1 MNTFLLSIRDF
12 FKRVGHFIKNV
23 FKLFKIAFSDKLKYN
38 VVDESLNGHW
48 FDYGYLYN
56 IELAKLIEMRD
67 AFKEKGISVDNEKY
81 VRQMDLAIK
90 LLRIV
95 IEDDCFHFE
104 HYPDEHGKIVFEN
117 YIDESGKMV
126 SVSNMKYVCDVKV
139 NLKNAK
145 RFVKDEEVMDFYTE
159 RYPHELYLLKAQY
172 LYHKLRFY
180 FEQYWW
186 D

>member
-1 MNTFLLSIRDF
+1 M
-12 FKRVGHFIKNV
+12 FKVAKYAFRNPKKYRVIEEA
-23 FKLFKIAFSDKLKYN
+23 I
-38 VVDESLNGHW
+38 NGYW

-67 AFKEKGISVDNEKY
+67 TFKEKGLSSDNEKY

-95 IEDDCFHFE
+95 IEECDCFHF
-104 HYPDEHGKIVFEN
+104 DWTKG
-117 YIDESGKMV
+117 G
-126 SVSNMKYVCDVKV
+126 YVCDVKV
-139 NLKNAK
+139 NFKNAK
-145 RFVKDEEVMDFYTE
+145 RFVKDEEVMDYYTE

>member
-1 MNTFLLSIRDF
+1 MKKELKMSTILSSIRDF

-23 FKLFKIAFSDKLKYN
+23 WKFFKIALFNKVKYKT
-38 VVDESLNGHW
+38 VDEAINGYS
-48 FDYGYLYN
+48 FDFGYLYN
-56 IELAKLIEMRD
+56 LELAKLKEMVD
-67 AFKEKGISVDNEKY
+67 CFTKYGISVDNEKY
-81 VRQMDLAIK
+81 IRQMKLAIR
-90 LLRIV
+90 LLEII
-95 IEDDCFHFE
+95 IEEYDCFHFDLTNGE
-104 HYPDEHGKIVFEN
+104 
-117 YIDESGKMV
+117 
-126 SVSNMKYVCDVKV
+126 YVCDVKV

-145 RFVKDEEVMDFYTE
+145 RFVKDEKVMDYYTE

>member
-1 MNTFLLSIRDF
+1 M
-12 FKRVGHFIKNV
+12 FKLIKNI
-23 FKLFKIAFSDKLKYN
+23 FKLIKIAFSDKLKYN
-38 VVDESLNGHW
+38 VVDKALNGYW
-48 FDYGYLYN
+48 FDYGYLYD

-67 AFKEKGISVDNEKY
+67 NFKGKGLSVDNEKY

-90 LLRIV
+90 LLEI
-95 IEDDCFHFE
+95 INEDEGFHF
-104 HYPDEHGKIVFEN
+104 DTEN
-117 YIDESGKMV
+117 GG
-126 SVSNMKYVCDVKV
+126 YVCDVKV

-145 RFVKDEEVMDFYTE
+145 RFVKDEEVMDYYTE

>member
-1 MNTFLLSIRDF
+1 MKLL
-12 FKRVGHFIKNV
+12 KNI
-23 FKLFKIAFSDKLKYN
+23 FKLIKIAFSNKNKYK
-38 VVDESLNGHW
+38 VVDEALNGHW

-67 AFKEKGISVDNEKY
+67 AFKEKGISADNEKY

-90 LLRIV
+90 LLKIMN
-95 IEDDCFHFE
+95 EEYNYFHF
-104 HYPDEHGKIVFEN
+104 DCT
-117 YIDESGKMV
+117 SGG
-126 SVSNMKYVCDVKV
+126 YVCDVKV

-145 RFVKDEEVMDFYTE
+145 RFVKDEKVMDYYTE

>member
-1 MNTFLLSIRDF
+1 M
-12 FKRVGHFIKNV
+12 FKLIKNI
-23 FKLFKIAFSDKLKYN
+23 FKLIKIAFSDKLKYN
-38 VVDESLNGHW
+38 VVDKALNDYW
-48 FDYGYLYN
+48 FDYGYLYD

-67 AFKEKGISVDNEKY
+67 NFKEKGLSVDNEKY

-90 LLRIV
+90 LLEI
-95 IEDDCFHFE
+95 INEDEGFHF
-104 HYPDEHGKIVFEN
+104 DTEN
-117 YIDESGKMV
+117 GG
-126 SVSNMKYVCDVKV
+126 YVCDVKV

-145 RFVKDEEVMDFYTE
+145 RFVKDEEVMDYYTE

>member
-1 MNTFLLSIRDF
+1 MMLL
-12 FKRVGHFIKNV
+12 KNI
-23 FKLFKIAFSDKLKYN
+23 FKLIKIAFSNKNKYK
-38 VVDESLNGHW
+38 VVDEALNGHW

-67 AFKEKGISVDNEKY
+67 TFKEKGISADNEKY

-90 LLRIV
+90 LLKI
-95 IEDDCFHFE
+95 INEEYNYFHF
-104 HYPDEHGKIVFEN
+104 DNNRV
-117 YIDESGKMV
+117 
-126 SVSNMKYVCDVKV
+126 YVCDVKV

-145 RFVKDEEVMDFYTE
+145 RFVKNEEVMDYYVE

>member
-1 MNTFLLSIRDF
+1 MKI
-12 FKRVGHFIKNV
+12 FKVIGNMFKVAKYAFRSPKKYRVIEEA
-23 FKLFKIAFSDKLKYN
+23 I
-38 VVDESLNGHW
+38 NGYW

-67 AFKEKGISVDNEKY
+67 TFKEKGLSSDNEKY

-95 IEDDCFHFE
+95 TEECDYFHF
-104 HYPDEHGKIVFEN
+104 DWTNG
-117 YIDESGKMV
+117 G
-126 SVSNMKYVCDVKV
+126 YVCDVKV

>member
-1 MNTFLLSIRDF
+1 MNTFLLNIRDF

-23 FKLFKIAFSDKLKYN
+23 FKLFKIAFSNKLKYK
-38 VVDESLNGHW
+38 VVDEAINGNW

-67 AFKEKGISVDNEKY
+67 AFKEKGISADNEKY

-90 LLRIV
+90 LLKI
-95 IEDDCFHFE
+95 INEEYNCFHF
-104 HYPDEHGKIVFEN
+104 DWTKG
-117 YIDESGKMV
+117 G
-126 SVSNMKYVCDVKV
+126 YVCDVKV

-145 RFVKDEEVMDFYTE
+145 RFVKDEEAMDYYTE
-159 RYPHELYLLKAQY
+159 RYPHEFYLLKAQY

>member
-1 MNTFLLSIRDF
+1 MSTIFLNIRDF

-23 FKLFKIAFSDKLKYN
+23 FKLFKIAFSNKNKYK
-38 VVDESLNGHW
+38 VVDEALNGHW

-67 AFKEKGISVDNEKY
+67 AFKEKGISTDNEKY

-90 LLRIV
+90 LLKI
-95 IEDDCFHFE
+95 INEEYNYFHF
-104 HYPDEHGKIVFEN
+104 DWRG
-117 YIDESGKMV
+117 
-126 SVSNMKYVCDVKV
+126 YVCDVKV

-145 RFVKDEEVMDFYTE
+145 RFVKDEEVMDYYTE

-180 FEQYWW
+180 YEQYWW

>member
-1 MNTFLLSIRDF
+1 MNTILSVIGDF
-12 FKRVGHFIKNV
+12 FKRVGHFIRNMW
-23 FKLFKIAFSDKLKYN
+23 KLFKIALFNKVKYKT
-38 VVDESLNGHW
+38 VDEAINGYG

-56 IELAKLIEMRD
+56 LELAKLNEM
-67 AFKEKGISVDNEKY
+67 VDYFTKHGTSADNDKY
-81 VRQMDLAIK
+81 IRQMKLAIK
-90 LLRIV
+90 LLKIV
-95 IEDDCFHFE
+95 IEERDCFHF
-104 HYPDEHGKIVFEN
+104 DWAKG
-117 YIDESGKMV
+117 G
-126 SVSNMKYVCDVKV
+126 YVCDVKV

-145 RFVKDEEVMDFYTE
+145 RFVKEEEVMDYYTE

>member
-1 MNTFLLSIRDF
+1 MKI
-12 FKRVGHFIKNV
+12 FKVIGNMFKVAKYAFRNPKKYRVIEEAIDG
-23 FKLFKIAFSDKLKYN
+23 Y
-38 VVDESLNGHW
+38 W

-67 AFKEKGISVDNEKY
+67 TFKENGLSSDNEKY

-90 LLRIV
+90 LLKIV
-95 IEDDCFHFE
+95 IEETDCFHFE
-104 HYPDEHGKIVFEN
+104 HYPNEHGKIVFEN
-117 YIDESGKMV
+117 YIDESGKIV

-145 RFVKDEEVMDFYTE
+145 RFVKDEELMDYYTE